1 MKFMRFVSLKD
12 EELQKIKE
20 ERMRKIIMAQKR
32 SDLTSSEEVVHL
44 NRENFREVVNGQKP
58 VLVDFWA
65 EWCMPCRMM
74 TPIMDSMAKKHGGNV
89 VFGKVNVDE
98 NPDIAAEF
106 GVNAIPNFMIFL
118 KGKVV
123 GQALGAVGEQG
134 LENLIKKV
142 L

>member
-1 MKFMRFVSLKD
+1 MRFVCLND

-20 ERMRKIIMAQKR
+20 KRMRKIIMAQKR
-32 SDLTSSEEVVHL
+32 SDSTSSEGVIHL
-44 NRENFREVVNGQKP
+44 NRENFRDIVNGQKP

-74 TPIMDSMAKKHGGNV
+74 TPVMDSMVKKHGGNV

-106 GVNAIPNFMIFL
+106 GVNAIPNFMVFL

-123 GQALGAVGEQG
+123 GQALGAIGEQG
-134 LENLIKKV
+134 LENLVKKV
-142 L
+142 M

>member
-1 MKFMRFVSLKD
+1 MKFMRFVSLSD
-12 EELQKIKE
+12 EELRKIKE
-20 ERMRKIIMAQKR
+20 EKMRKIIMTQKK
-32 SDLTSSEEVVHL
+32 SDSTSEGVIHL
-44 NRENFREVVNGQKP
+44 NRENFREVVNDQRP

-89 VFGKVNVDE
+89 VFAKVNVDE

-106 GVNAIPNFMIFL
+106 GVNAIPNFMVFL

-123 GQALGAVGEQG
+123 GQALGAIGEQG
-134 LENLIKKV
+134 LEDLVKKV
-142 L
+142 M

>member
-1 MKFMRFVSLKD
+1 MKFMRFVSLSD
-12 EELQKIKE
+12 EELRKIKE
-20 ERMRKIIMAQKR
+20 EKMRKIIMAQKK
-32 SDLTSSEEVVHL
+32 SDSTSEGVIHL
-44 NRENFREVVNGQKP
+44 NRENFREVVNGQRP

-89 VFGKVNVDE
+89 VFAKVNVDK

-106 GVNAIPNFMIFL
+106 GVNAIPNFMVFL

-123 GQALGAVGEQG
+123 GQALGAIGEQG
-134 LENLIKKV
+134 LEDLVKKV
-142 L
+142 M

>member
-1 MKFMRFVSLKD
+1 MRFVCLND

-20 ERMRKIIMAQKR
+20 KRMRKIIMAQKR
-32 SDLTSSEEVVHL
+32 SDSTSSEGGIHL
-44 NRENFREVVNGQKP
+44 NRENFRDVVNGQKP

-74 TPIMDSMAKKHGGNV
+74 TPVLDSMAKKHGGNV

-106 GVNAIPNFMIFL
+106 GVNAIPNFMVFL

-123 GQALGAVGEQG
+123 GQALGAIGEQG
-134 LENLIKKV
+134 LENLVKRV